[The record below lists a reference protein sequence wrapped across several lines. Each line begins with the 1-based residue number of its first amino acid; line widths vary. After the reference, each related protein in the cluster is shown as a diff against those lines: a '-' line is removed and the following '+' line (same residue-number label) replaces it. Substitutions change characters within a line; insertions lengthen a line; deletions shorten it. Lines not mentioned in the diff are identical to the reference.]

1 VNWRMKSINPDFSQP
16 AMSVHMLEQVDLQSY
31 WLGIKRRW
39 KPAVG
44 VFAATLA
51 LAGAAASTQKPSYTV
66 SSKVLLRS
74 DRLPG
79 LTGLGNGNGGESG
92 GGLGSITH
100 LTQQSSPIRT
110 ESEMLLSNRLLE
122 RTVKALQLKDKAG
135 QLLTPESLASGFKI
149 KEVSGADVL
158 KVTYTDRDPKRAAA
172 ILNQLMKEYLQS
184 NIAENRTEAA
194 AAHEFIAQELPK
206 TEAVVHQADEA
217 LRAFKERSGIAN
229 LESEERLVS
238 AGLGEIEGQITRTR
252 TELSE
257 ANSRYGSLQDKLGMS
272 AQQALTAG
280 SLSQATGVQ
289 QALLQ
294 LQQLQSQL
302 ELERTRLQADH
313 PTMINL
319 AEKEAALKQLL
330 SQRIGQA
337 VGNQS
342 VSSQS
347 LSLGELKQGL
357 VKEYIGSEVSQSSLA
372 ERMNALNSARS
383 AYRSRLSLLPRL
395 EQEQRDLQRRL
406 EVAQS
411 TYATLLKKLQEVQIT
426 ERQTVGTARLI
437 ESATVPTEPT
447 GSTKNLFWI
456 LGGLMGT
463 ALGLSTVLLL
473 EARDP
478 SLKTIKDVRNL
489 LGYAWLGTIPF
500 FGKPTRPLARNARR
514 TVPLLPVRDMPR
526 SVVSAAYRMLQAN
539 LRFISL
545 DGALKSVVIS
555 SAVPQEGKSTIA
567 ANLAVA
573 MAQLGRRTLLIDADL
588 YHPSQHQI
596 WQLPNG
602 EGLSNLVVEQ
612 SEARHVIHSVMD
624 NLDVLPSGLLPP
636 NPLAILDSQRLA
648 NLVKTLSSDYDFVVI
663 DSSPLLVEAAAL
675 SVAKLADGL
684 VLVARP
690 GVLDSHSAKTAK
702 ELLQQSGQ
710 RVLGLVIN
718 SAVLAG
724 EPSPSPYYDY
734 QDTPAP
740 APLPAA
746 LSRR

>member
-1 VNWRMKSINPDFSQP
+1 
-16 AMSVHMLEQVDLQSY
+16 MSLHMLEQVDLQSY

-44 VFAATLA
+44 VFAVTLA

-79 LTGLGNGNGGESG
+79 LTGFGNGNGGESG

-110 ESEMLLSNRLLE
+110 ESEMLLSNRLLD
-122 RTVKALQLKDKAG
+122 RTIKALQLKDKAG
-135 QLLTPESLASGFKI
+135 SPLPPEALVNGFKI

-172 ILNQLMKEYLQS
+172 ILNQLMKEYIQS
-184 NIAENRTEAA
+184 NVAENRTEAA

-257 ANSRYGSLQDKLGMS
+257 ASSRYGSLQSKLGMS
-272 AQQALTAG
+272 SQQALTAG
-280 SLSQATGVQ
+280 SLSEATGVQ
-289 QALLQ
+289 QSLQQLQ
-294 LQQLQSQL
+294 LLQSQL
-302 ELERTRLQADH
+302 ELERTRLQDDH
-313 PTMINL
+313 PTIVNL
-319 AEKEAALKQLL
+319 SEKEAALKQLL

-337 VGNQS
+337 VGNQP

-347 LSLGELKQGL
+347 LSLGELKRSL
-357 VKEYIGSEVSQSSLA
+357 VKDYIGSELSQSSLA
-372 ERMNALNSARS
+372 ERMNTLGAART
-383 AYRSRLSLLPRL
+383 AYRSRLNLLPRL
-395 EQEQRDLQRRL
+395 EQEQRELQRRL

-411 TYATLLKKLQEVQIT
+411 TYATLLKKLQEVQLT

-437 ESATVPTEPT
+437 ESATVPTEPAA
-447 GSTKNLFWI
+447 STKNLFWI

-489 LGYAWLGTIPF
+489 FGYAWLGTIPF
-500 FGKPTRPLARNARR
+500 FGKPSAARASLSPQTRRE
-514 TVPLLPVRDMPR
+514 VPQLPVRDMSR

-545 DGALKSVVIS
+545 DGQIKSVVIS

-602 EGLSNLVVEQ
+602 EGLSNLVVAQ
-612 SEARHVIHSVMD
+612 AAAHDVIHRVMD

-636 NPLAILDSQRLA
+636 NPLALLDSQRMA
-648 NLVKTLSSDYDFVVI
+648 NLVKTLSADYDFVVI

-675 SVAKLADGL
+675 SLGKLADGL

-690 GVLDSHSAKTAK
+690 GVLDSHSAKIAK
-702 ELLQQSGQ
+702 ELLGQSGQ

-734 QDTPAP
+734 QDDIESAQ
-740 APLPAA
+740 LPAA

>member
-1 VNWRMKSINPDFSQP
+1 VN
-16 AMSVHMLEQVDLQSY
+16 
-31 WLGIKRRW
+31 
-39 KPAVG
+39 
-44 VFAATLA
+44 
-51 LAGAAASTQKPSYTV
+51 
-66 SSKVLLRS
+66 
-74 DRLPG
+74 
-79 LTGLGNGNGGESG
+79 
-92 GGLGSITH
+92 
-100 LTQQSSPIRT
+100 
-110 ESEMLLSNRLLE
+110 
-122 RTVKALQLKDKAG
+122 
-135 QLLTPESLASGFKI
+135 GFKI

-172 ILNQLMKEYLQS
+172 ILNQLMKEYIQS
-184 NIAENRTEAA
+184 NVAENRTEAA

-257 ANSRYGSLQDKLGMS
+257 ASSRYGSLQSKLGMS
-272 AQQALTAG
+272 SQQALTAG
-280 SLSQATGVQ
+280 SLSEATGVQ
-289 QALLQ
+289 QSLQQLQ
-294 LQQLQSQL
+294 LLQSQL
-302 ELERTRLQADH
+302 ELERTRLQDDH
-313 PTMINL
+313 PTIVNL
-319 AEKEAALKQLL
+319 SEKEAALKQLL

-337 VGNQS
+337 VGNQP

-347 LSLGELKQGL
+347 LSLGELKRSL
-357 VKEYIGSEVSQSSLA
+357 VKDYIGSEVSQSSLA
-372 ERMNALNSARS
+372 ERMNTLGAART
-383 AYRSRLSLLPRL
+383 AYRNRLNLLPRL
-395 EQEQRDLQRRL
+395 EQEQRELQRRL

-411 TYATLLKKLQEVQIT
+411 TYATLLKKLQEVQLT

-437 ESATVPTEPT
+437 ESATVPTEPA
-447 GSTKNLFWI
+447 GSPKNLFWI

-478 SLKTIKDVRNL
+478 SLKTIKDVRSL
-489 LGYAWLGTIPF
+489 FGYAWLGTIPF
-500 FGKPTRPLARNARR
+500 FGKPSAARLSRQGRR
-514 TVPLLPVRDMPR
+514 EVPQLPVRDMSR

-545 DGALKSVVIS
+545 DEQIKSVVIS

-602 EGLSNLVVEQ
+602 EGLSNVVVGQ
-612 SEARHVIHSVMD
+612 ATARDVIHGVMD
-624 NLDVLPSGLLPP
+624 NLDILPSGLLPP
-636 NPLAILDSQRLA
+636 NPLALLDSQRMA
-648 NLVKTLSSDYDFVVI
+648 NLVKTLSPDYDFIVI

-675 SVAKLADGL
+675 SLGKLADGL

-690 GVLDSHSAKTAK
+690 GVLDSHSARTAK
-702 ELLQQSGQ
+702 ELLGQSGQ

-734 QDTPAP
+734 QEDTEL

-746 LSRR
+746 FSRR

>member
-1 VNWRMKSINPDFSQP
+1 MKSINPDFSQP

-44 VFAATLA
+44 VFAVTLA

-110 ESEMLLSNRLLE
+110 ESEMLLSNRLLD

-135 QLLTPESLASGFKI
+135 QPLAPEALVSGFKI

-184 NIAENRTEAA
+184 NVAENRTEAA

-238 AGLGEIEGQITRTR
+238 AGLSEIEGQITRTR
-252 TELSE
+252 TDLSD
-257 ANSRYGSLQDKLGMS
+257 ANSRYGSLQSKLGMS

-289 QALLQ
+289 QALQQ

-302 ELERTRLQADH
+302 ELERTRLQDGH
-313 PTMINL
+313 PTIINL
-319 AEKEAALKQLL
+319 SEKEVALKQLL
-330 SQRIGQA
+330 AQRIGQA
-337 VGNQS
+337 VGNQP

-347 LSLGELKQGL
+347 LSLGELKQSL
-357 VKEYIGSEVSQSSLA
+357 VKDYIGSEVSQSSLA
-372 ERMNALNSARS
+372 ERMTTLNAARS
-383 AYRSRLSLLPRL
+383 AYRGRLNLLPRL
-395 EQEQRDLQRRL
+395 EQEQRELQRRL

-411 TYATLLKKLQEVQIT
+411 TYATLLKKLQEVQLT

-447 GSTKNLFWI
+447 GSSKNLYWI

-489 LGYAWLGTIPF
+489 FGYAWLGTIPF
-500 FGKPTRPLARNARR
+500 FGKPNAVRPLARNARR
-514 TVPLLPVRDMPR
+514 VVPQLPVRDMSR

-648 NLVKTLSSDYDFVVI
+648 NLVKTLSADYDFVVI

-675 SVAKLADGL
+675 SVGKLADGL

-690 GVLDSHSAKTAK
+690 GVLDSHSARTAK

-734 QDTPAP
+734 QDTSEPA
-740 APLPAA
+740 ALPA